1 MNQVNVNNSI
11 VPERTGRNIE
21 IWYYDTI
28 KIFSEYYIMYL
39 YIKIYFSLLLK
50 IRSKLTSFH

>member
-11 VPERTGRNIE
+11 VPERTERNIE

-28 KIFSEYYIMYL
+28 KNFSEYYIMYL

-50 IRSKLTSFH
+50 IRLKLTSFH